1 MRLNLDAAVHSAL
14 PQKKLWLM
22 SSDETANEQSGSSR
36 QSKNKNSKDVCQ
48 TSLMQ
53 ILESQI
59 IPNLLKT
66 NETASPFF
74 STDGL
79 RSELPTKE
87 EIAQFSALCIAT
99 NPDAPDRFVQSLM
112 TEGLSSDA
120 IFLHLLAP
128 AARHLGFLWEDD
140 LCDFTQ
146 VTIGLVRMQQLT
158 LRLGTEFQ
166 EKRKLAMDGM
176 RALFAPIPGSQHT
189 FGVLMVSEFFRKE
202 GWQVWMELGSSEAT
216 LLEAVAKDWFEV
228 IGLSVGTE
236 AQVDTLREIIRR
248 IRGCSANRQAKI
260 LIGGPLLLLS
270 PDLYK
275 EVGADGAAADAVTA
289 VDLARA
295 LFLPKVSST

>member
-1 MRLNLDAAVHSAL
+1 MHVNSDAADNSAS

-22 SSDETANEQSGSSR
+22 SADEASNEQAGSSR
-36 QSKNKNSKDVCQ
+36 YSENKNSKDVCQ
-48 TSLMQ
+48 SSLMQ

-59 IPNLLKT
+59 IPNLLKA
-66 NETASPFF
+66 NESASPFF

-79 RSELPTKE
+79 RTELPTEE
-87 EIAQFSALCIAT
+87 EIAHFSALCIAT
-99 NPDAPDRFVQSLM
+99 NQDAPDIYVQSLM
-112 TEGLSSDA
+112 SEGLNSEA
-120 IFLHLLAP
+120 IFLHLFAP

-158 LRLGTEFQ
+158 LRLGIEFQ

-202 GWQVWMELGSSEAT
+202 GWQVWMELGSSEST

-228 IGLSVGTE
+228 IGLLVGTE
-236 AQVDTLREIIRR
+236 AQVDSLREIFRR
-248 IRGCSANRQAKI
+248 IRGCSANRQVKI
-260 LIGGPLLLLS
+260 LIGGPLLVLS

-275 EVGADGAAADAVTA
+275 EVGADGASADAASA
-289 VDLARA
+289 VDLART
-295 LFLPKVSST
+295 LFSA